1 MHMLILLRFVV
12 AWAVGTQN
20 KDYIKMCG
28 WRKAVTEEEHR
39 KELVAGNLA
48 DYAVRGECHL
58 TAYAATIAS
67 SYLAQ
72 SIRPFLTD
80 WGTTTGRGGR

>member
-1 MHMLILLRFVV
+1 MI
-12 AWAVGTQN
+12 AWAVGTLN

-48 DYAVRGECHL
+48 DYAVRGECQRTSCDIAEL
-58 TAYAATIAS
+58 TS
-67 SYLAQ
+67 SAQ
-72 SIRPFLTD
+72 SIRPFRTD
-80 WGTTTGRGGR
+80 WATTTGRGGR